1 MAQAV
6 EVHVGT
12 AGDGNQILTLDI
24 VFRNVSLQAG
34 KGQCA
39 RRLGNAARI
48 VKNIFNRA
56 AQHIRI
62 DCNNFI
68 QQLFTQAE
76 SFLTHHFNRR
86 AV

>member
-12 AGDGNQILTLDI
+12 TSDGNQILTLDI
-24 VFRNVSLQAG
+24 VFRNISLQAG
-34 KGQCA
+34 KSQCA
-39 RRLGNAARI
+39 RRLGNTARI

-62 DCNNFI
+62 DRNNVV
-68 QQLFTQAE
+68 Q
-76 SFLTHHFNRR
+76 
-86 AV
+86 

>member
-12 AGDGNQILTLDI
+12 TSDRNQILTLDI
-24 VFRNVSLQAG
+24 VFRNISLQAG
-34 KGQCA
+34 KGQCT
-39 RRLGNAARI
+39 RRLSNAARI

-62 DCNNFI
+62 DRNNFV

-76 SFLTHHFNRR
+76 GFLAHHFNSR

>member
-1 MAQAV
+1 M
-6 EVHVGT
+6 EVHIGAT
-12 AGDGNQILTLDI
+12 GDGNQILTLDI

-34 KGQCA
+34 KSQCA
-39 RRLGNAARI
+39 RRLSNATRI

-62 DCNNFI
+62 DRNNFV

-76 SFLTHHFNRR
+76 GFLAHHFNRR